1 VRLRTRWPGP
11 LKTAVTGQSISIAPR
26 AINLTVPSRWTG
38 SPARRIDP
46 PDCAHLATPLLIDL
60 IVSHSDGWFSYLL
73 EGPGPRGAE
82 VLADL
87 DSSVQPGF
95 VYRPSDR

>member
-1 VRLRTRWPGP
+1 MDRIAG
-11 LKTAVTGQSISIAPR
+11 TANRSARSRAPR
-26 AINLTVPSRWTG
+26 
-38 SPARRIDP
+38 D
-46 PDCAHLATPLLIDL
+46 PLLIDL
-60 IVSHSDGWFSYLL
+60 IVSHSDGWFTYLL